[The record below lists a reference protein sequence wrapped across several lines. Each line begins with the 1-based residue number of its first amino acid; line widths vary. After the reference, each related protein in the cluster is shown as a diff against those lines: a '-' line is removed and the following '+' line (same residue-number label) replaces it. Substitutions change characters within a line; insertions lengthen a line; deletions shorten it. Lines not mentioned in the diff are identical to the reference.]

1 MKFRFFSK
9 WFLHVFVVVFLG
21 MAYYGAM
28 PVDKWTTHV
37 TTNLVVF
44 YFGYF
49 LVIAPGLERLENLL
63 GRTARSAEQPHD
75 RFVQI

>member
-1 MKFRFFSK
+1 
-9 WFLHVFVVVFLG
+9 

-49 LVIAPGLERLENLL
+49 LVLAPGIERLENFL
-63 GRTARSAEQPHD
+63 GRHERSLSSQ
-75 RFVQI
+75 